1 MNALKETHDKKLHFT
16 IIGAGAAGL
25 SIGYYARK
33 HGFPFIIY
41 ESGERI
47 GGNAIT
53 LSHEGFLFDS
63 GAHRFHD
70 RNRETTFEMAR
81 LMQEELVGIH
91 VPSQIYFD
99 GKYIDFP
106 LSPLSLMKG
115 LGPLKFLRAGSEVLR
130 GKLHKTRV
138 YDSFASFAVQ
148 TYGKTIAEHFL
159 LNYSEK
165 LWGRP
170 CEKLSLDVA
179 GKRLEGLTLKTFII
193 EALLGSRAKTT
204 HLDGSFYYPTK
215 GIGRIADRMRDYCGE
230 ENIALNSKITKVF
243 HNDQKIISVEL
254 NHDVEIPVK
263 QLICTIPL
271 NHLLSMLVPAPPQ
284 GLLDLGKNLKF
295 RCVILAAFF
304 LDKESVSDNASI
316 YFPEQEIPFT
326 RIYEPKMRSVNMAPD
341 GKTSIIAEI
350 PCQME
355 DNVWLEDDAIILD
368 KVKDHLCTMGLI
380 SDGEVIDTQVH
391 RMHYAYP
398 ILEIGYEKI
407 LAAIH
412 SFLGKFPN
420 LRFSGRNGR
429 FAYIHIHDMMEIGR
443 EVIGEFLES

>member
-1 MNALKETHDKKLHFT
+1 MNSSKETHDRKLHFS

-25 SIGYYARK
+25 AIGYYARK
-33 HGFPFIIY
+33 HGFPFTIY

-53 LSHEGFLFDS
+53 LNHDGFLFDS

-70 RNRETTFEMAR
+70 RNRETTSDIAR
-81 LMQEELVGIH
+81 LMQEELVGIQ

-106 LSPLSLMKG
+106 LSPLNLMKG
-115 LGPLKFLRAGSEVLR
+115 LGPLKFLRAGIEVLR
-130 GKLHKTRV
+130 GKLNKTKV

-204 HLDGSFYYPTK
+204 HLDGSFYYPTE
-215 GIGRIADRMRDYCGE
+215 GIGKIADKMKDYCGE
-230 ENIALNSKITKVF
+230 ENIALDSKITKVF
-243 HNDQKIISVEL
+243 HNDQKIISIEL
-254 NHDVEIPVK
+254 NHDLEIPVK

-271 NHLLSMLVPAPPQ
+271 NHLLSMMVPAPPQ
-284 GLLDLGKNLKF
+284 ELLDLAKDLKF

-304 LDKESVSDNASI
+304 LDRESVSENASI

-326 RIYEPKMRSVNMAPD
+326 RIYEPKMRSANMAPE
-341 GKTSIIAEI
+341 GKTSIVAEI

-355 DNVWLEDDAIILD
+355 DSIWQEEDTSILER
-368 KVKDHLCTMGLI
+368 VRNHLCEVGLI
-380 SDGEVIDTQVH
+380 SDDEIRDVRVH

-398 ILEIGYEKI
+398 ILEMGYEKK